1 MTFRSRASAKGRLDL
16 QPVRFAHRTGPVM
29 RQIESPLVHPF
40 AGFDIPALVAARA
53 GGHPDKPWL
62 VWEPFNGPREVW
74 TFGEFAHEV
83 DRIAAGLAAR
93 GIRAGDSVLVH
104 LDNCPEILF
113 AWFACARIGA
123 ICVTTNARSAADEM
137 TYFADHSGAVAAITQ
152 PKFAAMIGSACR
164 DLRWV
169 AVTETDNGEAPAP
182 GSAPG
187 DDSFARLAGN
197 PADAPCRPAD
207 PMAPLSVQFT
217 SGTTSRPKA
226 VLWLHGNGLWGAK
239 MNAVHEDLREDRQP
253 PDLPADLPHQRPG
266 LFRARLAVGGR
277 GLRGPAAL
285 FGPPV
290 LGRGGA
296 QRLHLDQHGA
306 VHEPGADGSRR
317 TGEPYLPPDGQRHLQ
332 PADRRDIRR
341 QDDRLVGHD
350 RDHHPGLRRRGPS
363 AEPAALHRQAL
374 GRIRIRIL
382 DEAGDPVGPDE
393 TGDLFIRGVRG
404 LSMFAEYLGNE
415 KATAE
420 SFDEEGFFTTGD
432 KITVHDD
439 GFCSFAD
446 RAKDMLKVGGEN
458 VAASEVERVIAEQ
471 PLAREVAVVA
481 GKHPML
487 DEVPVAYILVD
498 GGAANAP
505 PDYGE
510 RIIAA
515 CRRSL
520 AEFKVPREV
529 RLVDDFPRSTVEKI
543 AKNVLRA
550 ELEADGAGEG

>member
-1 MTFRSRASAKGRLDL
+1 
-16 QPVRFAHRTGPVM
+16 M
-29 RQIESPLVHPF
+29 RRIESPLVHPF

-53 GGHPDKPWL
+53 ASHPDKPFL
-62 VWEPFNGPREVW
+62 VWEPFAGQRASW
-74 TFGEFAHEV
+74 TFAEFAHEV
-83 DRIAAGLAAR
+83 DRVAAGLAAR
-93 GIRAGDSVLVH
+93 DIKAGDSLLVH

-113 AWFACARIGA
+113 AWFACAKIGA
-123 ICVTTNARSAADEM
+123 VCVTTNARSAADEM

-152 PKFAAMIGSACR
+152 PKFAAMIGGACN

-187 DDSFARLAGN
+187 SGPGSGPGGDSFARLAGD
-197 PADAPCRPAD
+197 PADAPRRPAD

-239 MNAVHEDLREDRQP
+239 MNALHEDLRETDC
-253 PDLPADLPHQRPG
+253 
-266 LFRARLAVGGR
+266 
-277 GLRGPAAL
+277 
-285 FGPPV
+285 
-290 LGRGGA
+290 
-296 QRLHLDQHGA
+296 HL
-306 VHEPGADGSRR
+306 
-317 TGEPYLPPDGQRHLQ
+317 TYLPLFHANAQAYSVLASLWVGAGCVVQPRFSARRFWDVAIRNGCTWTSMVPFMNRALMDHDVPRRHPIRLMGNGICSPQ
-332 PADRRDIRR
+332 TDEIFGVKTIGWWGMTETVSHGFVGDVHLPNRPLSVGKPAVEYDIRV
-341 QDDRLVGHD
+341 LN
-350 RDHHPGLRRRGPS
+350 
-363 AEPAALHRQAL
+363 
-374 GRIRIRIL
+374 
-382 DEAGDPVGPDE
+382 EAGGPVGPDE

-404 LSMFAEYLGNE
+404 ISMFAEYLGNE
-415 KATAE
+415 EATAE
-420 SFDEEGFFTTGD
+420 AFDDEGFFTTGD
-432 KITVHDD
+432 KITVHSD
-439 GFCSFAD
+439 GFCSFSD

-481 GKHPML
+481 KKHPML

-510 RIIAA
+510 RIVAA
-515 CRRSL
+515 CRQSL
-520 AEFKVPREV
+520 ADFKVPTEV
-529 RLVDDFPRSTVEKI
+529 RLVDDFPRSTIEKI

-550 ELEADGAGEG
+550 ELEAERTDDGEG

>member
-1 MTFRSRASAKGRLDL
+1 MAVSKD
-16 QPVRFAHRTGPVM
+16 AHRTGPVM

-53 GGHPDKPWL
+53 AGHPDKPWL

-83 DRIAAGLAAR
+83 DCVAAGLAAR

-113 AWFACARIGA
+113 AWFACAKIGA

-152 PKFAAMIGSACR
+152 PKFAATIGSACK

-187 DDSFARLAGN
+187 DDSFARLEGD
-197 PADAPCRPAD
+197 PADAPRRPAD
-207 PMAPLSVQFT
+207 PMARLSVQFT

-239 MNAVHEDLREDRQP
+239 MNAVHEDLRETDS
-253 PDLPADLPHQRPG
+253 
-266 LFRARLAVGGR
+266 
-277 GLRGPAAL
+277 
-285 FGPPV
+285 
-290 LGRGGA
+290 
-296 QRLHLDQHGA
+296 HL
-306 VHEPGADGSRR
+306 
-317 TGEPYLPPDGQRHLQ
+317 TYLPIYHTNAQAYSVLASLWAGAACVVQ
-332 PADRRDIRR
+332 PRFSASRFWDVAARNGCTWTSMVPFMNRA
-341 QDDRLVGHD
+341 LMD
-350 RDHHPGLRRRGPS
+350 RDVPESHTFRLMGNGICSPPTDEIFGVKTIGWWGMTETITQGFVGEVHLPNRPLSIGKPS
-363 AEPAALHRQAL
+363 VEYD
-374 GRIRIRIL
+374 IRIL

-420 SFDEEGFFTTGD
+420 AFDEEGFLTTGD

-487 DEVPVAYILVD
+487 DEVPVAFILVD
-498 GGAANAP
+498 GGSANAP

-515 CRRSL
+515 CRQSL

-550 ELEADGAGEG
+550 ELEAEDAGDCNG

>member
-1 MTFRSRASAKGRLDL
+1 
-16 QPVRFAHRTGPVM
+16 M
-29 RQIESPLVHPF
+29 RRIESPLVHPF

-53 GGHPDKPWL
+53 ASHPDKPFL
-62 VWEPFNGPREVW
+62 IWEPFAGPRASW
-74 TFGEFAHEV
+74 TFAEFAHEV
-83 DRIAAGLAAR
+83 DRVAAGLAAR
-93 GIRAGDSVLVH
+93 DIKAGDSVLVH

-113 AWFACARIGA
+113 AWFACAKIGA
-123 ICVTTNARSAADEM
+123 VCVTTNARSAADEM

-152 PKFAAMIGSACR
+152 PKFAAMIGGACK

-169 AVTETDNGEAPAP
+169 AVTDTDNGEAPAP

-187 DDSFARLAGN
+187 SGPGSVPGGDSFARLAGD
-197 PADAPCRPAD
+197 PADAPHRPAD

-239 MNAVHEDLREDRQP
+239 INALHEDLRETDC
-253 PDLPADLPHQRPG
+253 
-266 LFRARLAVGGR
+266 
-277 GLRGPAAL
+277 
-285 FGPPV
+285 
-290 LGRGGA
+290 
-296 QRLHLDQHGA
+296 HL
-306 VHEPGADGSRR
+306 
-317 TGEPYLPPDGQRHLQ
+317 TYLPLFHANAQAYSALASLWVGAGCVVQPRFSARRFWDVAIRNGCTWTSMVPFMNRALMDRDVPERHPFRLMGNGICS
-332 PADRRDIRR
+332 PPTDEIFGVKTIGWWGMTETVTHGFVGDVHLPNRPLSVGKPSVEYDIRV
-341 QDDRLVGHD
+341 LN
-350 RDHHPGLRRRGPS
+350 
-363 AEPAALHRQAL
+363 
-374 GRIRIRIL
+374 
-382 DEAGDPVGPDE
+382 EAGAPVGPDE

-420 SFDEEGFFTTGD
+420 AFDDEGFFTTGD
-432 KITVHDD
+432 KITVHSD
-439 GFCSFAD
+439 GFCSFSD

-481 GKHPML
+481 KKHPML

-510 RIIAA
+510 RIVAA
-515 CRRSL
+515 CRQSL
-520 AEFKVPREV
+520 ADFKVPTEV
-529 RLVDDFPRSTVEKI
+529 RLVDDFPRSTIEKI

-550 ELEADGAGEG
+550 ELEAERTGDAES

>member
-1 MTFRSRASAKGRLDL
+1 
-16 QPVRFAHRTGPVM
+16 M
-29 RQIESPLVHPF
+29 RRIETPLVHPF
-40 AGFDIPALVAARA
+40 AGFDIPALVDARA
-53 GGHPDKPWL
+53 ASHPDKPFL
-62 VWEPFNGPREVW
+62 VWEPFVGPRARW
-74 TFGEFAHEV
+74 TFAEFAHEV
-83 DRIAAGLAAR
+83 DRVAAGLAAR
-93 GIRAGDSVLVH
+93 DITAGDSLLVH

-113 AWFACARIGA
+113 AWFACAKIGA
-123 ICVTTNARSAADEM
+123 VCVTTNARSAADEM

-152 PKFAAMIGSACR
+152 PKFAAMIGGACK

-169 AVTETDNGEAPAP
+169 AVTDTDNGEAPTP

-187 DDSFARLAGN
+187 RGPGGDSFARLAGD
-197 PADAPCRPAD
+197 PADAPSRPAD

-226 VLWLHGNGLWGAK
+226 VLWLHGNGLWGAR
-239 MNAVHEDLREDRQP
+239 MNAVHEDLRETDC
-253 PDLPADLPHQRPG
+253 
-266 LFRARLAVGGR
+266 
-277 GLRGPAAL
+277 
-285 FGPPV
+285 
-290 LGRGGA
+290 
-296 QRLHLDQHGA
+296 HL
-306 VHEPGADGSRR
+306 
-317 TGEPYLPPDGQRHLQ
+317 TYLPIFHTNAQAYSVLASLWAGATCVVQPRFSARRFWNVAARNGCTWTSMVPFMNKALMDHDVPDSHTFRLMGNGICSPPTDEIFGVKTIGWWGMTETITQGIVGDVHL
-332 PADRRDIRR
+332 PNRP
-341 QDDRLVGHD
+341 LSVGK
-350 RDHHPGLRRRGPS
+350 PS
-363 AEPAALHRQAL
+363 VEYD
-374 GRIRIRIL
+374 IRIL
-382 DEAGDPVGPDE
+382 DGAGDPVGPDE

-420 SFDEEGFFTTGD
+420 AFDGEGFFTTGD
-432 KITVHDD
+432 KITVHGD

-481 GKHPML
+481 KKHPML

-515 CRRSL
+515 CRQSL
-520 AEFKVPREV
+520 ADFKVPREV
-529 RLVDDFPRSTVEKI
+529 RLVDDFPRSTIEKI

-550 ELEADGAGEG
+550 ELDAEGTDDGDR

>member
-1 MTFRSRASAKGRLDL
+1 
-16 QPVRFAHRTGPVM
+16 M
-29 RQIESPLVHPF
+29 RRIESPLVHPF

-53 GGHPDKPWL
+53 ASHPEKPFL
-62 VWEPFNGPREVW
+62 IWEPFVGPRARW
-74 TFGEFAHEV
+74 TFAEFAHEV
-83 DRIAAGLAAR
+83 DRVAAGLAAR
-93 GIRAGDSVLVH
+93 GIKAGDSILVH

-113 AWFACARIGA
+113 AWFACAKVGA

-152 PKFAAMIGSACR
+152 PKFAAMLGGACK

-169 AVTETDNGEAPAP
+169 AVTDTDNGEAPTP

-187 DDSFARLAGN
+187 SGPGGGSGGDSFARLAGD
-197 PADAPCRPAD
+197 PADAPRRPAD

-239 MNAVHEDLREDRQP
+239 INALHEDLRETDC
-253 PDLPADLPHQRPG
+253 
-266 LFRARLAVGGR
+266 
-277 GLRGPAAL
+277 
-285 FGPPV
+285 
-290 LGRGGA
+290 
-296 QRLHLDQHGA
+296 HL
-306 VHEPGADGSRR
+306 
-317 TGEPYLPPDGQRHLQ
+317 TYLPLFHANAQAYSVLASLWTGAGCVVQPRFSARRFWELAIRNGCTWTSMVPFMNRALMDRDVPERHPMRLMGNGICS
-332 PADRRDIRR
+332 PPTDEIFGVKTIGWWGMTETVSHGFVGDVHLPNRPLSVGKPSVEYDIRV
-341 QDDRLVGHD
+341 LN
-350 RDHHPGLRRRGPS
+350 
-363 AEPAALHRQAL
+363 
-374 GRIRIRIL
+374 
-382 DEAGDPVGPDE
+382 EAGAPVGPDE

-420 SFDEEGFFTTGD
+420 AFDDEGFFTTGD
-432 KITVHDD
+432 KITVHSD

-481 GKHPML
+481 KKHPML

-510 RIIAA
+510 RIVAA
-515 CRRSL
+515 CRESL
-520 AEFKVPREV
+520 ADFKVPTEV
-529 RLVDDFPRSTVEKI
+529 RLVDDFPRSTIEKI

-550 ELEADGAGEG
+550 ELEAEEAEDGDG

>member
-1 MTFRSRASAKGRLDL
+1 
-16 QPVRFAHRTGPVM
+16 M
-29 RQIESPLVHPF
+29 RRIETPFVHPF

-53 GGHPDKPWL
+53 ASHPDKPFL
-62 VWEPFNGPREVW
+62 VWEPFVGPRAAW
-74 TFGEFAHEV
+74 TFAEFAHEV
-83 DRIAAGLAAR
+83 DRVAAGLAAR
-93 GIRAGDSVLVH
+93 DIKAGDSLLVH

-113 AWFACARIGA
+113 AWFACAKIGA

-137 TYFADHSGAVAAITQ
+137 TYFADRSGAVAAITQ
-152 PKFAAMIGSACR
+152 PKFAAMIGGACK

-169 AVTETDNGEAPAP
+169 AVTDTDNGKAPTP

-187 DDSFARLAGN
+187 SGPSGDSFARLAGD
-197 PADAPCRPAD
+197 PADAPSRPAD

-239 MNAVHEDLREDRQP
+239 MNAVHEDLRDT
-253 PDLPADLPHQRPG
+253 DC
-266 LFRARLAVGGR
+266 
-277 GLRGPAAL
+277 
-285 FGPPV
+285 
-290 LGRGGA
+290 
-296 QRLHLDQHGA
+296 HL
-306 VHEPGADGSRR
+306 
-317 TGEPYLPPDGQRHLQ
+317 TYLPIFHTNAQAYSVLASLWAGATCVVQPRFSARRFWNVAIRNGCTWTSMVPFMNRALIDHDVPERH
-332 PADRRDIRR
+332 PF
-341 QDDRLVGHD
+341 RLMGNGICSPPTDEIFGVKTIGWWGMSETITHGFVGDVHLPN
-350 RDHHPGLRRRGPS
+350 RPLSVGKPS
-363 AEPAALHRQAL
+363 VEYD
-374 GRIRIRIL
+374 IRIL
-382 DEAGDPVGPDE
+382 DESGDPVGPDE

-404 LSMFAEYLGNE
+404 LSMFAEYLGDE

-420 SFDEEGFFTTGD
+420 AFDDEGFFTTGD
-432 KITVHDD
+432 KIAVHSD
-439 GFCSFAD
+439 GFCSFSD

-481 GKHPML
+481 RKHPML

-510 RIIAA
+510 RIVAA
-515 CRRSL
+515 CRQSL
-520 AEFKVPREV
+520 ADFKVPTEV
-529 RLVDDFPRSTVEKI
+529 RLVDDFPRSTIEKI

-550 ELEADGAGEG
+550 ELDAEADEDGDG